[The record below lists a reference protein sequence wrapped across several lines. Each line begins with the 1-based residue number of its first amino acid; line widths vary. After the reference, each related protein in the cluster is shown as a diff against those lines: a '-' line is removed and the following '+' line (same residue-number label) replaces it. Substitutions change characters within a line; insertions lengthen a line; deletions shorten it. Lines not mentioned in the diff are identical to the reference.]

1 MYEFFVNVSALFYT
15 NLQSMTHFP
24 VVDLNNEH
32 RPDRKSAIGA
42 VKKTYKMAL
51 SATRSSS
58 VVDHAVAKRTTVW
71 LSP

>member
-15 NLQSMTHFP
+15 NLQSMTCSHI
-24 VVDLNNEH
+24 VELNNKAPP
-32 RPDRKSAIGA
+32 RPKKQSRRS
-42 VKKTYKMAL
+42 KKTYKMAL
-51 SATRSSS
+51 SAARSSS